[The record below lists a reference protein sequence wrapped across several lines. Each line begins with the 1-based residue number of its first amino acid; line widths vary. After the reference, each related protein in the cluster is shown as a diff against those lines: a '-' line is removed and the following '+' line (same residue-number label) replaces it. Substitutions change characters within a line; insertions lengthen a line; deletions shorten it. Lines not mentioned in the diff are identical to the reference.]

1 MTAPFEKSIEST
13 APVGASEKGHD
24 AGLTTILIGKLLSG
38 DESTPDQLFRASE
51 DLGFFYVDVR
61 DLRPEK

>member
-1 MTAPFEKSIEST
+1 MQASLTIST
-13 APVGASEKGHD
+13 
-24 AGLTTILIGKLLSG
+24 GKLLSG
-38 DESTPDQLFRASE
+38 NESIHDQLFRASE

>member
-1 MTAPFEKSIEST
+1 MQASI
-13 APVGASEKGHD
+13 
-24 AGLTTILIGKLLSG
+24 TISIGKLLSG
-38 DESTPDQLFRASE
+38 DEFTHDQLFRASE